1 MTRRGPGEGSIYQR
15 GDGRWAG
22 SVHIGYEGG
31 KRVRKHVLGHSRAE
45 VKEKLAKVQRL
56 QAENRPIPDLRIKV
70 GPYLR
75 QWLDEVA
82 RPRVRASTL
91 KSYREIVEGHL
102 VPELGHIALAKLTPA
117 EVQAFLNRKQASGL
131 SARRVQYIHAVLR
144 RALVTAERWGLVSRN
159 VARLVDPPRVR
170 RREIT
175 PLTPEQ
181 ARRLIE
187 TSIEDRYRALWIT
200 ALGTGL
206 RQGELLALRWED
218 VDLKAGRLWVRH
230 TLANVDWH
238 ADPAGTQDRP
248 QPTTRRAARGGPC
261 RRCGPTA
268 PVRSW
273 TACGGLTLG
282 RQRSRLRDD
291 AGQTASRRDD
301 HPGLRARSR
310 SRRAPTY
317 PLPRPASLGS
327 DVPAVP
333 GLRPRG
339 RQEPARSQHHR
350 ADFEHLRSR
359 ARTAAGRRWRA
370 GWTRCWAG
378 SGGRT
383 DVARF
388 IPRPSPRRAVPDI
401 GLVARIRRP

>member
-1 MTRRGPGEGSIYQR
+1 MDRARAPSTSAGTVAGQARSTSATRTAQ
-15 GDGRWAG
+15 
-22 SVHIGYEGG
+22 
-31 KRVRKHVLGHSRAE
+31 RVRKHVLGHSRAE
-45 VKEKLAKVQRL
+45 VKEKLATVQRL
-56 QAENRPIPDLRIKV
+56 QAEQRPIPDLRIKV

-102 VPELGHIALAKLTPA
+102 VPGLGNIALAKLTPA

-131 SARRVQYIHAVLR
+131 SPRRVQYIHAVLR

-230 TLANVDWH
+230 TLANV
-238 ADPAGTQDRP
+238 AGT
-248 QPTTRRAARGGPC
+248 
-261 RRCGPTA
+261 
-268 PVRSW
+268 
-273 TACGGLTLG
+273 LTL
-282 RQRSRLRDD
+282 LEPKTD
-291 AGQTASRRDD
+291 
-301 HPGLRARSR
+301 R
-310 SRRAPTY
+310 SRRLVV
-317 PLPRPASLGS
+317 LPEAVRVALRAHRTRQKMDRLVAGSRWIDSGHVFATMLGK
-327 DVPAVP
+327 P
-333 GLRPRG
+333 
-339 RQEPARSQHHR
+339 HH
-350 ADFEHLRSR
+350 AATISR
-359 ARTAAGRRWRA
+359 AFEQALARAELPHTRFHDLRHSAATFLLSQGFGLEDVKNLLGHSTIVLTSNTYGHVLEQRQQEMARGMDA
-370 GWTRCWAG
+370 VL
-378 SGGRT
+378 GG
-383 DVARF
+383 
-388 IPRPSPRRAVPDI
+388 
-401 GLVARIRRP
+401 

>member
-15 GDGRWAG
+15 RDGRWAG
-22 SVHIGYEGG
+22 SVHIGYESG
-31 KRVRKHVLGHSRAE
+31 RRIRKHVLGTQPCRGQGEARQGPAAPGGAAAHP
-45 VKEKLAKVQRL
+45 
-56 QAENRPIPDLRIKV
+56 RPAYPV

-102 VPELGHIALAKLTPA
+102 VPGLGHIALAKLTPA

-131 SARRVQYIHAVLR
+131 SPRRVQYIHAVLR

-230 TLANVDWH
+230 TPRERRWH
-238 ADPAGTQDRP
+238 A
-248 QPTTRRAARGGPC
+248 
-261 RRCGPTA
+261 
-268 PVRSW
+268 
-273 TACGGLTLG
+273 
-282 RQRSRLRDD
+282 
-291 AGQTASRRDD
+291 
-301 HPGLRARSR
+301 
-310 SRRAPTY
+310 
-317 PLPRPASLGS
+317 
-327 DVPAVP
+327 
-333 GLRPRG
+333 
-339 RQEPARSQHHR
+339 
-350 ADFEHLRSR
+350 
-359 ARTAAGRRWRA
+359 
-370 GWTRCWAG
+370 
-378 SGGRT
+378 
-383 DVARF
+383 
-388 IPRPSPRRAVPDI
+388 
-401 GLVARIRRP
+401 

>member
-22 SVHIGYEGG
+22 SVHIGYENGR
-31 KRVRKHVLGHSRAE
+31 RVRKHVLGHSRAE
-45 VKEKLAKVQRL
+45 VKEKLGTVQRL
-56 QAENRPIPDLRIKV
+56 HAENRPIPDLRIKV

-82 RPRVRASTL
+82 KPRVRASTL

-102 VPELGHIALAKLTPA
+102 VPGLGNIPIAKLTPA

-131 SARRVQYIHAVLR
+131 SPRRVQYIHAVLR

-206 RQGELLALRWED
+206 RQGELLALR
-218 VDLKAGRLWVRH
+218 
-230 TLANVDWH
+230 
-238 ADPAGTQDRP
+238 
-248 QPTTRRAARGGPC
+248 
-261 RRCGPTA
+261 
-268 PVRSW
+268 
-273 TACGGLTLG
+273 
-282 RQRSRLRDD
+282 
-291 AGQTASRRDD
+291 
-301 HPGLRARSR
+301 
-310 SRRAPTY
+310 
-317 PLPRPASLGS
+317 
-327 DVPAVP
+327 
-333 GLRPRG
+333 
-339 RQEPARSQHHR
+339 
-350 ADFEHLRSR
+350 
-359 ARTAAGRRWRA
+359 
-370 GWTRCWAG
+370 
-378 SGGRT
+378 
-383 DVARF
+383 
-388 IPRPSPRRAVPDI
+388 
-401 GLVARIRRP
+401 